1 MKLPVIKH
9 LVESYSIEEL
19 QLAEQNLLDEKP
31 LNIKVEGE
39 DEGEQLTH
47 ILGAIDVL
55 DRVQLDNKDKSTAL
69 REFFQRVRNSIS

>member
-9 LVESYSIEEL
+9 LVETFSIEEL

>member
-1 MKLPVIKH
+1 MKLPVIKQ
-9 LVESYSIEEL
+9 LVELYTLEQLQEAEEQLLNEQPISIEVGG
-19 QLAEQNLLDEKP
+19 D
-31 LNIKVEGE
+31 

-55 DRVQLDNKDKSTAL
+55 ERVKNENKDKSTAL

>member
-1 MKLPVIKH
+1 MKLPAIKQ
-9 LVESYSIEEL
+9 LVENYTLDQL
-19 QLAEQNLLDEKP
+19 QLAEENMMEEKP
-31 LNIKVEGE
+31 AGIEVEGD

-55 DRVQLDNKDKSTAL
+55 ERVRIENKDKSTAL

>member
-9 LVESYSIEEL
+9 LVETYSIQDL
-19 QLAEQNLLDEKP
+19 KQAEQNLLDEKP
-31 LNIKVEGE
+31 ISITVDGE

-55 DRVQLDNKDKSTAL
+55 ERVELENKDKSTAL

>member
-1 MKLPVIKH
+1 MKLPVIKQ
-9 LVESYSIEEL
+9 LVELYTLEQL
-19 QLAEQNLLDEKP
+19 QQAEVQLLNEQPIAIQVD
-31 LNIKVEGE
+31 GD

-55 DRVQLDNKDKSTAL
+55 ERVKNENKDKSTAL

>member
-1 MKLPVIKH
+1 
-9 LVESYSIEEL
+9 
-19 QLAEQNLLDEKP
+19 LDEKP

>member
-1 MKLPVIKH
+1 MKLPAIKQ
-9 LVESYSIEEL
+9 LVENYTLDQL
-19 QLAEQNLLDEKP
+19 QLAEENMMEERPAGIEVD
-31 LNIKVEGE
+31 GD

-55 DRVQLDNKDKSTAL
+55 ERVRIENKDKSTAL

>member
-1 MKLPVIKH
+1 MKLPAIKQ
-9 LVESYSIEEL
+9 LVENYTLDQL
-19 QLAEQNLLDEKP
+19 QLAEENMMEERPAGID
-31 LNIKVEGE
+31 VEGD

-55 DRVQLDNKDKSTAL
+55 ERVRIENKDKSTAL

>member
-1 MKLPVIKH
+1 MKLPVIKQ
-9 LVESYSIEEL
+9 LVELYTLEQLQQAEEQLLNEQPIAIEV
-19 QLAEQNLLDEKP
+19 D
-31 LNIKVEGE
+31 GD

-55 DRVQLDNKDKSTAL
+55 ERVKNENKDKSTAL